1 MRSSKLEAQ
10 SLKLEAWPRGGSI
23 LRLRHAEAGA
33 LYRSRSDQAR
43 DMDEMPGSF
52 CGSLTRIVHKYMRA

>member
-1 MRSSKLEAQ
+1 
-10 SLKLEAWPRGGSI
+10 LKLEAWPRGGSI